1 MVCQHG
7 PYFRKLLGLPEKLKS
22 FAESERARK
31 ERKRERER
39 ERKRERERES
49 AHERERIVGVTR
61 FLNSLPPPHFV
72 T

>member
-22 FAESERARK
+22 FAETERARK
-31 ERKRERER
+31 ERKRERE
-39 ERKRERERES
+39 KERES